1 MRGANVS
8 IFSYDEPA
16 KEYINYLRESAEGEG
31 IAWT

>member
-16 KEYINYLRESAEGEG
+16 KEYMDYLRQSAKEEG
-31 IAWT
+31 ISA